1 MKAIV
6 IGSTGL
12 VGEHLLQLLST
23 DSRFTQ
29 VTALVR
35 KAGSITSPKIS
46 YQIVN
51 FDQLDSKWITGDVLF
66 CALGTT
72 IKKAGSKEAQYK
84 VDFTYNYVT
93 AQLAKQNGVKT
104 LAHVSSLGANEN
116 SANFYIK
123 TKGELES
130 KLKAL
135 EFDKTIIARP
145 SIILGDRKEFR
156 LGEKIGIGLVK
167 ALTFLMVGPL
177 RKYRGVHAQKIAKC
191 LIEEACNESRKG
203 FNIIESD
210 RILNY

>member
-12 VGEHLLQLLST
+12 VGEHLLQLLSN
-23 DSRFTQ
+23 DDRFTQ

-35 KAGSITSPKIS
+35 KAGSINSPKLT

-51 FDQLDSKWITGDVLF
+51 FDQLDPKWITGDVLF

-104 LAHVSSLGANEN
+104 LAHVSSLGANEH

-123 TKGELES
+123 TKGQLES

-156 LGEKIGIGLVK
+156 LGEKIGIGIVK

-177 RKYRGVHAQKIAKC
+177 RKYRGVHAKKIAKC

-210 RILNY
+210 RILKY